1 MSVFPGRVEMV
12 DGVSGK
18 GWPALDG
25 GLPTL
30 TTYQTGRER
39 RAEGRA
45 EVRPSLLLVGVE
57 VVAMV
62 SRQEPEGVNPSRSGE
77 GVTW

>member
-1 MSVFPGRVEMV
+1 MSVFPGRVERV

>member
-1 MSVFPGRVEMV
+1 MV
-12 DGVSGK
+12 C
-18 GWPALDG
+18 
-25 GLPTL
+25 PTL

-39 RAEGRA
+39 LAEGRA
-45 EVRPSLLLVGVE
+45 EVFPSLLLVGVE

-62 SRQEPEGVNPSRSGE
+62 SRPEQDGVNPSRYGE

>member
-1 MSVFPGRVEMV
+1 M
-12 DGVSGK
+12 SGK

-30 TTYQTGRER
+30 TTYQTGTER

-62 SRQEPEGVNPSRSGE
+62 SRPEPDGVNPSRSVD

>member
-1 MSVFPGRVEMV
+1 M
-12 DGVSGK
+12 SGK

-45 EVRPSLLLVGVE
+45 EVHLSLLLVGVE

-62 SRQEPEGVNPSRSGE
+62 SRTEQDGVNPSSPGE
-77 GVTW
+77 GVNW

>member
-1 MSVFPGRVEMV
+1 MERVGR
-12 DGVSGK
+12 VSGK

-39 RAEGRA
+39 RAEVRA
-45 EVRPSLLLVGVE
+45 EVHPSLLLVGVE

>member
-1 MSVFPGRVEMV
+1 MVVF
-12 DGVSGK
+12 
-18 GWPALDG
+18 
-25 GLPTL
+25 PTL
-30 TTYQTGRER
+30 TTYQTGMER

>member
-1 MSVFPGRVEMV
+1 M
-12 DGVSGK
+12 
-18 GWPALDG
+18 DG

-30 TTYQTGRER
+30 TTYQTGTER

-62 SRQEPEGVNPSRSGE
+62 SRQEPDVVNPSRSGE

>member
-1 MSVFPGRVEMV
+1 MERVGR
-12 DGVSGK
+12 VSGK

-45 EVRPSLLLVGVE
+45 EVRPSMFMVGVE

-62 SRQEPEGVNPSRSGE
+62 SRPEPDGVNPSRSVE

>member
-1 MSVFPGRVEMV
+1 MVERVGR
-12 DGVSGK
+12 VSGK

-45 EVRPSLLLVGVE
+45 EVCPSLLLVGVE

-62 SRQEPEGVNPSRSGE
+62 SRPEQDGVNPSRSGE
-77 GVTW
+77 GVNW

>member
-1 MSVFPGRVEMV
+1 MV
-12 DGVSGK
+12 VC
-18 GWPALDG
+18 
-25 GLPTL
+25 PTL
-30 TTYQTGRER
+30 TTYQTGRDR

-45 EVRPSLLLVGVE
+45 EVRPSLLLFGVE

-62 SRQEPEGVNPSRSGE
+62 SRPEPDVVNPSRPGD

>member
-1 MSVFPGRVEMV
+1 MERVGR
-12 DGVSGK
+12 VSGK

-45 EVRPSLLLVGVE
+45 EVRPSMFMVGVE

>member
-1 MSVFPGRVEMV
+1 MV
-12 DGVSGK
+12 Y
-18 GWPALDG
+18 
-25 GLPTL
+25 PTL

-45 EVRPSLLLVGVE
+45 EVRPSLLLVGGE

-62 SRQEPEGVNPSRSGE
+62 SRPEPDEVNPSRSGD

>member
-1 MSVFPGRVEMV
+1 M
-12 DGVSGK
+12 SGK
-18 GWPALDG
+18 GWPDLDG

>member
-1 MSVFPGRVEMV
+1 MV
-12 DGVSGK
+12 C
-18 GWPALDG
+18 PALN
-25 GLPTL
+25 
-30 TTYQTGRER
+30 TYQTGRER

-62 SRQEPEGVNPSRSGE
+62 SRPEQDGVNPSRSVE

>member
-1 MSVFPGRVEMV
+1 MERVGR
-12 DGVSGK
+12 VSGK

-39 RAEGRA
+39 RAEGLA

-62 SRQEPEGVNPSRSGE
+62 SRQEPEGVNHSRSGE

>member
-1 MSVFPGRVEMV
+1 M
-12 DGVSGK
+12 SGK
-18 GWPALDG
+18 GWPAMDG

>member
-1 MSVFPGRVEMV
+1 M
-12 DGVSGK
+12 SGK

>member
-1 MSVFPGRVEMV
+1 MV
-12 DGVSGK
+12 VC
-18 GWPALDG
+18 
-25 GLPTL
+25 PTL

-39 RAEGRA
+39 RE

-62 SRQEPEGVNPSRSGE
+62 SRPEQDGVNPSSTGE
-77 GVTW
+77 GVNW